1 MKDIKKQMN
10 SVKNEATGKIP
21 YGFTN
26 DYMFRA
32 VFQKNQ
38 KALKGLLSAVLG
50 MPQQEIVS
58 CEITNPIIL
67 GEAIDDK
74 TCVLDIRLVLNYDK
88 KINLEMQIGNILNWP
103 KRSLYYTCDMY
114 VDLHKG
120 EDYAQA
126 QPCIHIGFVNTSP
139 FPDYHNFY
147 SKYQLVNVEN
157 GHVYTGDFVLIMIQ
171 LDQVNKVV
179 VNDQNRE
186 IHRWVK
192 LFMAR
197 EWEEVL
203 QMAEESD
210 AMQEAVVTLRNM
222 TEDEKIKLQCWARK
236 RYEADKKNIYTTGME
251 RGREQGL
258 EQGLEQGV
266 KAFIKICTQFGRT
279 RNETRQ
285 HLEQEFE
292 LSSEQAEEYL
302 EKYWVT

>member
-1 MKDIKKQMN
+1 MKNIKNQMN
-10 SVKNEATGKIP
+10 SVTNEVSGKIP
-21 YGFTN
+21 YGLTN

-50 MPQQEIVS
+50 MPQEEIVS

-120 EDYAQA
+120 EDYEQA

-139 FPDYHNFY
+139 FPDYHEFY
-147 SKYQLVNVEN
+147 SKYQLVNEEN

-179 VNDQNRE
+179 VNDQNRD
-186 IHRWVK
+186 IYRWTK

-203 QMAEESD
+203 QMAEESE

-222 TEDEKIKLQCWARK
+222 TEDEKIKLQCWARQ
-236 RYEADKKNIYTTGME
+236 RYEADKRSIYSTGME
-251 RGREQGL
+251 RGREQGIQILIETCAEMGSTRAETGKRL
-258 EQGLEQGV
+258 EQKL
-266 KAFIKICTQFGRT
+266 
-279 RNETRQ
+279 N
-285 HLEQEFE
+285 
-292 LSSEQAEEYL
+292 LSSKQAEEYL
-302 EKYWVT
+302 EKYWSSAL

>member
-1 MKDIKKQMN
+1 MKNTKNQMN
-10 SVKNEATGKIP
+10 SVTNEATGKIP

-50 MPQQEIVS
+50 MSQEEIVS

-74 TCVLDIRLVLNYDK
+74 TCVLDIRLVLNYEK

-120 EDYAQA
+120 EDYEQA

-139 FPDYHNFY
+139 FKDYHEFY

-157 GHVYTGDFVLIMIQ
+157 GHVYTGDFVLIVIQ

-179 VNDQNRE
+179 VDNQNRD
-186 IHRWVK
+186 IYRWTK

-197 EWEEVL
+197 EWEEVF
-203 QMAEESD
+203 QMAEESE
-210 AMQEAVVTLRNM
+210 AMQEAVVTLCNM
-222 TEDEKIKLQCWARK
+222 TEDEKIKQQCWARQ
-236 RYEADKKNIYTTGME
+236 RYEADKRSIYNTGV
-251 RGREQGL
+251 EQGI
-258 EQGLEQGV
+258 EQGIKQG
-266 KAFIKICTQFGRT
+266 IKIFIETCAEFGST
-279 RNETRQ
+279 RMETRQ
-285 HLEQEFE
+285 RLEQKFK
-292 LSSEQAEEYL
+292 LSDIETEEYL
-302 EKYWVT
+302 DKYWKGDV